1 MNFLSLFLYSFS
13 FLFIIFFSCDES
25 SFWFSYS
32 TFTSAPHS
40 SFSYITLSFSCSIYS
55 IDRSCNVYSIS
66 PPTESPS
73 TPITPSIPDLSSSSS
88 FSTFSSGSPIIPTLS
103 PPPVPYG
110 PYSVGPI
117 PDLRPR
123 PLHSAYPIPT
133 PATSHGRIGIMIMFI
148 SIRSDWILDLWL
160 EGFIGFCNIEIP
172 SPIHPTKRS
181 IVPEWMPPNGRPRPS
196 TNPRVFILRSWHHSS
211 LSSTRS
217 PTPSPESTTLVRSSS
232 SVNAAFVSI
241 NLGFPSPAIRCIIY
255 TSSIAS
261 CSLFLW
267 FYLWVSFLFVSDSWL
282 SYWSYLL
289 S

>member
-1 MNFLSLFLYSFS
+1 MHTSDPDGIPWGLFYPMIHRAYILGCGF
-13 FLFIIFFSCDES
+13 FTILIF
-25 SFWFSYS
+25 
-32 TFTSAPHS
+32 
-40 SFSYITLSFSCSIYS
+40 CSECIWIEY
-55 IDRSCNVYSIS
+55 
-66 PPTESPS
+66 
-73 TPITPSIPDLSSSSS
+73 
-88 FSTFSSGSPIIPTLS
+88 
-103 PPPVPYG
+103 PVPYG

-148 SIRSDWILDLWL
+148 SIRFDWILDLWL
-160 EGFIGFCNIEIP
+160 EGFIAFCNIEIP

-267 FYLWVSFLFVSDSWL
+267 FYEFHSSSYSIRDYPTDRISSPSTPLHGPHAVSGLFGHMVSIFRPYDPFIPSLIDCNLGSSVSSLHRHLVDS
-282 SYWSYLL
+282 
-289 S
+289 